1 METDTKLPIQFK
13 NDLNKVK
20 EVIRNKENKHT
31 HLRGIVKYINLFFKK
46 WNSTILLSHENQI
59 ISLQNELIKRLT

>member
-20 EVIRNKENKHT
+20 EVIMNGDNKYI

-46 WNSTILLSHENQI
+46 
-59 ISLQNELIKRLT
+59 